1 MQWSWYNTRNGMIIN
16 EYSQKNNM
24 CRHSINS
31 NSKQKNT
38 IFKLTCGL
46 ENVWRL
52 QIPAGTHKVQDTTIV
67 QIFKNS
73 NGINKCANT
82 KGFAIAENVSTITSK
97 NTKLFLKHCVH
108 VHNHSH
114 TCNSYTKV

>member
-1 MQWSWYNTRNGMIIN
+1 MSTHRKTICADTQSIQIQNRKILFLN
-16 EYSQKNNM
+16 SPVASKM
-24 CRHSINS
+24 CGGYKYQQGHT
-31 NSKQKNT
+31 K
-38 IFKLTCGL
+38 FKTLPL
-46 ENVWRL
+46 YR
-52 QIPAGTHKVQDTTIV
+52 
-67 QIFKNS
+67 FSKNS